1 MTRSRST
8 CIGMVILALALGSC
22 ASMGRSK
29 AMETERLLMAA
40 GFQMRLADSDE
51 KLAQLQ
57 KLPQRT
63 LAPRNHEGRPVFL
76 YADAKFCK
84 CLYVGTEQAD
94 RRFERM
100 SLVKGLV
107 TQRERIAAD
116 RADAAM
122 NLSAWGPWGPW
133 W

>member
-1 MTRSRST
+1 MCTGV
-8 CIGMVILALALGSC
+8 IGLASVAVMLGGC

-29 AMETERLLMAA
+29 AMDTERLLMAA

-51 KLAQLQ
+51 KLAQLE

-63 LAPRNHEGRPVFL
+63 LVPHDHDGRPVFV

-84 CLYVGTEQAD
+84 CLYVGTEVAD

-100 SLVKGLV
+100 SVVKGLV
-107 TQRERIAAD
+107 VRRERIATD